1 MAMDRELLKKELSY
15 ILQLNA
21 KTRYES
27 QKNVQTMHD
36 MVVQKN
42 LFQTTLGQKYVSRL
56 AARASGHDASTQCV
70 LCKNTLDN
78 PGLVCGHCLI
88 KYAPVSAG
96 KQESRGQGETAA
108 ARGGEQQLADISR
121 QTVTTLKGGLDTL
134 TSKINAMAGE
144 SGSVDLRLRDLF
156 SGVFKKHTREESEEI
171 FIAGTLKTTPAET
184 DIAVSWPKPWLFS
197 RVLLVLLAAFAL
209 LYVCVAQ
216 FGNPNAIPGLMF
228 LGALAIPFSVLIFIF
243 ETNAPRNISIFEV
256 TKMFFV
262 GGTASLVLTLFLF
275 EIFPSRELDY
285 IGALIVGV
293 VEELGKLLAIL
304 IFVKLLNPKYILNG
318 MLIGASIG
326 AGFAVFETA
335 GYAFRY
341 YLMSSGN
348 ISALTDILF
357 LRGWSS
363 LGGHVAWAAIIGA
376 GLVMVKGESPL
387 SGQMLFH
394 VKFQTFFFL
403 PVILHAVW
411 DCPLLAKEF
420 VLKLIAL
427 IAIAWIILLVL
438 LNVGLKQIERLC
450 KSADSFQQ

>member
-1 MAMDRELLKKELSY
+1 MFCSK
-15 ILQLNA
+15 
-21 KTRYES
+21 
-27 QKNVQTMHD
+27 
-36 MVVQKN
+36 
-42 LFQTTLGQKYVSRL
+42 
-56 AARASGHDASTQCV
+56 C
-70 LCKNTLDN
+70 
-78 PGLVCGHCLI
+78 
-88 KYAPVSAG
+88 G
-96 KQESRGQGETAA
+96 KQVGDDIKFCPYCGSMAEIAPAKKTDGFS
-108 ARGGEQQLADISR
+108 DISK
-121 QTVTTLKGGLDTL
+121 QTITTFKGGLDTF
-134 TSKINAMAGE
+134 TSKINEMAGE

-156 SGVFKKHTREESEEI
+156 SSVLQKHTRAESEEI
-171 FIAGTLKTTPAET
+171 FIAGTLKTTPAES

-209 LYVCVAQ
+209 LYLCATE
-216 FGNPNAIPGLMF
+216 FGNPNVLPGLMF
-228 LGALAIPFSVLIFIF
+228 LGALAVPFSVLIFTF

-275 EIFPSRELDY
+275 ELFPAGSLDY
-285 IGALIVGV
+285 IGAVIVGL

-341 YLMSSGN
+341 YLASGFN
-348 ISALTDILF
+348 MRALTDILF

-363 LGGHVAWAAIIGA
+363 LGSHVAWAAIIGA
-376 GLVMVKGESPL
+376 GLILVKGDAPL
-387 SGQMLFH
+387 SRQLFLQ
-394 VKFQTFFFL
+394 VKFQKFFFL
-403 PVILHAVW
+403 PVILHALW
-411 DCPLLAKEF
+411 DCPLLRGEF

-438 LNVGLKQIERLC
+438 LNVGLKQIERIC
-450 KSADSFQQ
+450 SRDMQEEKREQP